1 MVETA
6 EGARRRELDSVG
18 RFYKRRWQRWL
29 IFVVEGARRVYP
41 VGQQRAAC
49 KRLNIEHENFRG
61 TKSGG
66 AVSKVAVGGFEALR
80 QTLPVRRRTLV
91 SFGEPIALRMEA
103 ELERAADSAAS
114 ADDRFE
120 GSAQAQFLER
130 LRSGDALAFSRL
142 VEERYGDIYAL
153 LYRLTEDAEEARDL
167 TQETFLQAF
176 RNIAGFR
183 GEADLRTWLYRIAVN
198 QARNRWRWWK
208 RRRRDKTVSLD
219 APIGDENGAPL
230 SAGLANEDVAD
241 PEQQALARER
251 ERALLSAL
259 STLSRPYR
267 EVIVLRDIEGLSY
280 EEVAQAL
287 DMNIGTVKSR
297 LSRGRDELR
306 RRLEGSL

>member
-1 MVETA
+1 
-6 EGARRRELDSVG
+6 
-18 RFYKRRWQRWL
+18 
-29 IFVVEGARRVYP
+29 
-41 VGQQRAAC
+41 
-49 KRLNIEHENFRG
+49 
-61 TKSGG
+61 
-66 AVSKVAVGGFEALR
+66 VSKVAVGGFEALR

-103 ELERAADSAAS
+103 ELERAADAAAS

-120 GSAQAQFLER
+120 GGAQAQFLER
-130 LRSGDALAFSRL
+130 LRSGDAVTFNRL
-142 VEERYGDIYAL
+142 VEERHGDIYAL
-153 LYRLTEDAEEARDL
+153 LYRLTEDPEEARDL

-219 APIGDENGAPL
+219 APTSDENSTPL
-230 SAGLANEDVAD
+230 SAGLANDRAAD
-241 PEQQALARER
+241 PEEQALARER
-251 ERALLSAL
+251 ERALLAAL
-259 STLSRPYR
+259 ATLSRPYR